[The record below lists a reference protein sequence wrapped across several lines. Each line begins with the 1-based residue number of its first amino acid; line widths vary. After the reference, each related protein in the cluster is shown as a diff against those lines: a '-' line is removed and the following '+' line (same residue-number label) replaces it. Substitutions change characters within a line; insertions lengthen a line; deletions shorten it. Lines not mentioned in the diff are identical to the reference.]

1 MKGAVVGKNV
11 TICRGICFGS
21 SPGAGNSDFDV
32 PRSTRRSLLCGPW
45 VAIRLRIAL
54 GVVAML
60 AGWPVAAI
68 GQNAYPARTDGV
80 SISGAVVDPAGRHIP
95 DVFVRLERSGDS
107 GVVETKTDVR
117 GAFEFH
123 ALKVGDY
130 TLTVRKS
137 GLRSHSASVS
147 VTSVDETK
155 QVKFVLEDSSVPA
168 NAMEFAD
175 APNFT
180 VAGVTD
186 WTAVGGHGSDSSLRT
201 SEALTREA
209 LTLKPEAELDGAS
222 LAAQNSM
229 ESDKAEGRLRAEL
242 AHDPKS
248 FAANHQL
255 GEFYF
260 RVARHQDSIR
270 LLSAAYEINPSD
282 HGNEYDLARA
292 LNGVGDFLRAREHVQ
307 KLLAEGDVA
316 DYHRLAGELD
326 EKLSDPLAAV
336 HELEQATR
344 LDPSEENYFAW
355 GSELLLHRAVWQ
367 AEQVFRKGA
376 DPYPKSARLLTA
388 LGTALFASARYD
400 EAAARLCQASDL
412 NPSDS
417 EPYIFM
423 GKIEIAAPDTL
434 ACVEQKLARFAQD
447 QPDNS
452 LANYFYAMA
461 VWKRQQQSA
470 DPLALQQVETL
481 LTKAVTIDNKCADGY
496 LQLGILRSS
505 QRKYDDAIGLYEKAI
520 EANPQLAEAHYRLAV
535 AYDRTGEKAK
545 AKEEF
550 DLHDEIEK
558 RQSAAIEEQRREVK
572 QFQVLPQG
580 PSVPPPVR

>member
-1 MKGAVVGKNV
+1 MEGAVTGNNV
-11 TICRGICFGS
+11 TIWGS
-21 SPGAGNSDFDV
+21 SNPRAGNSHFDV
-32 PRSTRRSLLCGPW
+32 RGAMRLRSLRGSW
-45 VAIRLRIAL
+45 AAICLRIAL
-54 GVVAML
+54 GLVAVL
-60 AGWPVAAI
+60 IGWPAAI
-68 GQNAYPARTDGV
+68 GQNASSPRTGGV
-80 SISGAVVDPAGRHIP
+80 SISGAVVDSADRPIP
-95 DVFVRLERSGDS
+95 DVVVRLERSGVS
-107 GVVETKTDVR
+107 GAAETKTDAS
-117 GAFEFH
+117 GSFEFQ
-123 ALKVGDY
+123 ALTIGDY
-130 TLTVRKS
+130 TLTARKS
-137 GLRSHSASVS
+137 GLRSHSAFVS
-147 VTSVDETK
+147 ATSTDETK
-155 QVKFVLEDSSVPA
+155 RVNLVLEDSSAPA
-168 NAMEFAD
+168 SAMEFAD

-209 LTLKPEAELDGAS
+209 LTLKPEAEHDSATP
-222 LAAQNSM
+222 ATPNSI
-229 ESDKAEGRLRAEL
+229 ESDKAEGRLRAAL
-242 AHDPKS
+242 ASDPRS

-255 GEFYF
+255 GEFYV
-260 RVARHQDSIR
+260 RAARYQESIP

-282 HGNEYDLARA
+282 HGNEYDLAQA
-292 LNGVGDFLRAREHVQ
+292 LKEVGDFQRAREHIQ
-307 KLLAEGDVA
+307 KLLAVRDSA

-326 EKLSDPLAAV
+326 EKLADPLAAV
-336 HELEQATR
+336 HELEQAVH

-376 DPYPKSARLLTA
+376 EAYPKSARMLTA

-412 NPSDS
+412 NPSNS

-447 QPDNS
+447 QPGNS

-461 VWKRQQQSA
+461 VWRRPQQSA
-470 DPLALQQVETL
+470 DPQALQQVETL

-520 EANPQLAEAHYRLAV
+520 EANPQLAEAHYRLGV
-535 AYDRTGEKAK
+535 AYDRTGEKAR

-550 DLHDEIEK
+550 ALHDEIEK
-558 RQSAAIEEQRREVK
+558 RQAAAIEEQRREVK

-580 PSVPPPVR
+580 PSVPPAAR

>member
-1 MKGAVVGKNV
+1 M
-11 TICRGICFGS
+11 RL
-21 SPGAGNSDFDV
+21 
-32 PRSTRRSLLCGPW
+32 RSLRGPW
-45 VAIRLRIAL
+45 VAICLRIAL
-54 GVVAML
+54 GLVAALM
-60 AGWPVAAI
+60 GWPAAM
-68 GQNAYPARTDGV
+68 GQSASPLPSDGV
-80 SISGAVVDPAGRHIP
+80 SISGAVVDSAGRHIP
-95 DVFVRLERSGDS
+95 DVFVRLERSSVPGA
-107 GVVETKTDVR
+107 VETTTDAS
-117 GAFEFH
+117 GSFEFH
-123 ALKVGDY
+123 SLKVGDY
-130 TLTVRKS
+130 TLIAQKS
-137 GLRSHSASVS
+137 RLRSHSTSVS
-147 VTSVDETK
+147 ATSADEVK
-155 QVKFVLEDSSVPA
+155 QVKLVLEDLSAPV

-209 LTLKPEAELDGAS
+209 LTLKPEAEHHSVTPATP
-222 LAAQNSM
+222 NSI
-229 ESDKAEGRLRAEL
+229 ESDQAEGRLRAEL
-242 AHDPKS
+242 ANDPRS

-260 RVARHQDSIR
+260 RAARYHESIP
-270 LLSAAYEINPSD
+270 LFGAAYEINPSD

-292 LNGVGDFLRAREHVQ
+292 LKEVGDFQRAREHIQ
-307 KLLAEGDVA
+307 KLLAAEEVA

-326 EKLSDPLAAV
+326 EKLADPLAAV
-336 HELEQATR
+336 HELEQAVR
-344 LDPSEENYFAW
+344 LDPSEDNYFAW

-376 DPYPKSARLLTA
+376 GAYPKSARLLTA

-400 EAAARLCQASDL
+400 EAAARLCEASDL

-423 GKIEIAAPDTL
+423 GKIEMAAPDSL

-447 QPDNS
+447 QPGNS

-505 QRKYDDAIGLYEKAI
+505 QRKYEDAIGLYEKAI
-520 EANPQLAEAHYRLAV
+520 EANPQLAEAHYRLGV
-535 AYDRTGEKAK
+535 AYDRTGEKTK

-550 DLHDEIEK
+550 VLHDEIEK
-558 RQSAAIEEQRREVK
+558 RQAAAIEEQRREVK

-580 PSVPPPVR
+580 PSVPPAAR